1 MAQLKVHL
9 SIGYPGAN
17 HEDIIDVDDG
27 ELAEC
32 ETEQEREDL
41 LTQYWVDWSN
51 DYIEGYHELVDS

>member
-17 HEDIIDVDDG
+17 REDIIYVDDK

-32 ETEQEREDL
+32 KTEQEREDL

-51 DYIEGYHELVDS
+51 NYIEGYHELVDS

>member
-1 MAQLKVHL
+1 MAQLKVSL

-17 HEDIIDVDDG
+17 HEDIIEVDDD

-32 ETEQEREDL
+32 QTEQEKDDL

-51 DYIEGYHELVDS
+51 NYIEGYHEIVDS